1 MDFLYDTNIVV
12 LIAFLIFVG
21 ILLLAKVP
29 GRLAGMLD
37 DRAEKIRI
45 ELNEAR
51 ELREEAQKMLAPY
64 ERQQK
69 DVQREAEDIVA
80 KAREDAAYQAE
91 KAKADLKDNIAR
103 RLKGAEEQIK
113 AAEDDAVR
121 SVRNRAAEVAVEA
134 TREILA
140 GKLPGDK
147 SDALINDAIGQVGS
161 KLH

>member
-21 ILLLAKVP
+21 ILLAVKLPSKLGA
-29 GRLAGMLD
+29 MLD
-37 DRAEKIRI
+37 DRADKIRV

-51 ELREEAQKMLAPY
+51 ELREEAQKMLAQY

-69 DVQREAEDIVA
+69 DVQREAEEIVA
-80 KAREDAAYQAE
+80 KAREDAEYHAT
-91 KAKADLKDNIAR
+91 KAKADLKDNIER
-103 RLKGAEEQIK
+103 RLKAAEEQIK
-113 AAEDDAVR
+113 AAEEDAVR
-121 SVRNRAAEVAVEA
+121 SVRNRAADVAVEA

-147 SDALINDAIGQVGS
+147 ADGLIDDAILQVGT